1 MAAGTRQ
8 TNTMQEQLRKL
19 LGSFADLKLSDD
31 ADFDYIN
38 KLETAVIAKLRE
50 PIDSAA
56 QQGLTAVPPGISQ
69 GGGMPPEMAMMGG
82 GGMPPMGGGMPPMGG
97 GGGMPPMAPPPMTG
111 QGGITPSPNMAP
123 AADELRRVLMSRGQ

>member
-31 ADFDYIN
+31 ADFNYIN

-50 PIDSAA
+50 PIDNAA

-69 GGGMPPEMAMMGG
+69 GGGMPPEMAM
-82 GGMPPMGGGMPPMGG
+82 G
-97 GGGMPPMAPPPMTG
+97 GGGMPPMAMAPPPAPPMTG
-111 QGGITPSPNMAP
+111 QGGITPSVNAAP
-123 AADELRRVLMSRGQ
+123 AADELRRMLMSRGQ

>member
-8 TNTMQEQLRKL
+8 TNTMSEQLRKL

-50 PIDSAA
+50 PIDRAA
-56 QQGLTAVPPGISQ
+56 QAGLTAVPPGISQ
-69 GGGMPPEMAMMGG
+69 GGMPPEMGGMPPEMAMMAGG
-82 GGMPPMGGGMPPMGG
+82 APMG
-97 GGGMPPMAPPPMTG
+97 PPPAAPMMG
-111 QGGITPSPNMAP
+111 QGGITPSVNAAP
-123 AADELRRVLMSRGQ
+123 AADELRRMLMSRGQ